1 MSTEHGPGSRA
12 ASRRVTGTLL
22 IGTDGSER
30 SADAIALGALLAP
43 VLDAEPVLLY
53 AQPDGDRDSLLGDG
67 EYEQLVC
74 GAIGL
79 MVVADRSPAAALQT
93 VAERD
98 TVAAIVLG
106 SSHRAPLGRV
116 MPGGVAQRLLAGA
129 PCPVVVA
136 PAGFAARQ
144 PLGLGSIGCGF
155 DGSAE
160 ASKALCTAARLARAN
175 TGPLVV
181 IAVHERL
188 AFGQLSVLGEGAS
201 TTVNRRLRAELAER
215 LRRAVDET
223 GLGADATA
231 RVREGDAASTLA
243 AESADLG
250 LLVVGSRGWDP
261 RGSVLLGSVAT
272 RLLQMASCP
281 VMVVPRNG

>member
-1 MSTEHGPGSRA
+1 M
-12 ASRRVTGTLL
+12 TGTLL
-22 IGTDGSER
+22 IGTEGSER

-53 AQPDGDRDSLLGDG
+53 AHPDGDRESPLGNG
-67 EYEQLVC
+67 EYEQLVRS
-74 GAIGL
+74 AIGL

-106 SSHRAPLGRV
+106 SSHRGPLGRV

-136 PAGFAARQ
+136 PAGFAARR

-160 ASKALCTAARLARAN
+160 ASKALCTAARLAEAN
-175 TGPLVV
+175 TGPLLVV
-181 IAVHERL
+181 AVHERQ

-201 TTVNRRLRAELAER
+201 TTVNQRLRAELAER

-231 RVREGDAASTLA
+231 RVREGDAASALA
-243 AESADLG
+243 AESANLG
-250 LLVVGSRGWDP
+250 LLVVGSRGRGP
-261 RGSVLLGSVAT
+261 VGSVLLGSVAT
-272 RLLQMASCP
+272 RLLQTASCP
-281 VMVVPRNG
+281 VMVVPRHG

>member
-1 MSTEHGPGSRA
+1 M
-12 ASRRVTGTLL
+12 TGTLL
-22 IGTDGSER
+22 IGTEGSER

-53 AQPDGDRDSLLGDG
+53 AHPDGDRESRLGNG
-67 EYEQLVC
+67 EYEQLVRS
-74 GAIGL
+74 AIGL

-106 SSHRAPLGRV
+106 SSHRGPLGRV

-136 PAGFAARQ
+136 PAGFAARR

-155 DGSAE
+155 DGSPE
-160 ASKALCTAARLARAN
+160 ASKALRTAVRLAQAD
-175 TGPLVV
+175 TGSLVV
-181 IAVHERL
+181 IGVHERL
-188 AFGQLSVLGEGAS
+188 AFGQLSVVGEGGS
-201 TTVNRRLRAELAER
+201 TTVDQGLEAPLAER
-215 LRRAVDET
+215 LCRAVEET
-223 GLGADATA
+223 GLGADAT
-231 RVREGDAASTLA
+231 VRLRHGDAASVLA
-243 AESADLG
+243 AESAGLG
-250 LLVVGSRGWDP
+250 LLVVGSRGHGP
-261 RGSVLLGSVAT
+261 IGSVLLGSVAS
-272 RLLQMASCP
+272 RLLPTASCP